1 MNSLNFI
8 EQFPELTVASAS
20 KLAKAFETA
29 VKKEARAML
38 TTGVLFGSEQTAIA
52 ECQTLLFTVALYL
65 KLDVKDVKSSSRKRP
80 LVDARKIYSYIV
92 KHHLQENVIL
102 SDAGELINRTHSS
115 IIGHAKEA
123 VILKRVD
130 KEFAAKLTKCLA
142 AFENA
147 KIK

>member
-8 EQFPELTVASAS
+8 EQFPELSVASAS

-38 TTGVLFGSEQTAIA
+38 TTGVLFGTEQTAIA

-65 KLDVKDVKSSSRKRP
+65 KLDVKDVKSRSRKRP

-92 KHHLQENVIL
+92 KNHVQDLNI
-102 SDAGELINRTHSS
+102 SDAGDLINRTHSA
-115 IIGHAKEA
+115 ILGHAKEA
-123 VILKRVD
+123 VKLKGVD
-130 KEFAAKLTKCLA
+130 KDFASKLAKCLA